1 MYELTCLAAELTY
14 VRWALAHSRNSLAKD
29 HLSAARKHY
38 DAIMAEGNVY
48 ASGKWAGWYT
58 YNRYNF
64 RKLGETLEEL
74 ESGR

>member
-1 MYELTCLAAELTY
+1 M
-14 VRWALAHSRNSLAKD
+14 SLPNRE
-29 HLSAARKHY
+29 H